1 MIIAMDRFDD
11 ASLSRTQRVEV
22 FDAMARIGMDVG
34 SSNVMETV
42 SALQDSL
49 GNNASMNELFS
60 TIRAQSPSGGASYSK
75 SCQPSDTSDPAGD
88 LPSPLGSHMNSP
100 RDVMGR
106 HS

>member
-11 ASLSRTQRVEV
+11 ASLSRSQRNEV

-34 SSNVMETV
+34 SSFVMETV
-42 SALQDSL
+42 SALQQSL
-49 GNNASMNELFS
+49 ENNVSMNELFS
-60 TIRAQSPSGGASYSK
+60 TIRAQSPSGSAGYAK
-75 SCQPSDTSDPAGD
+75 SCQHSDASALTGD
-88 LPSPLGSHMNSP
+88 PSPLGSHMNSP